1 MRDAMINSMGV
12 QGVPLVNSLS
22 CLSITMIIWE
32 AYFVNIAP
40 IVGHNE
46 NLLFNVEAIKLS
58 ATRAH
63 TVFYAAVYWAVL
75 AHLARA
81 TTVAQLRLYA

>member
-1 MRDAMINSMGV
+1 MCLYLVHYCGGEHPLRDAMINSMGV

-46 NLLFNVEAIKLS
+46 NLLFNVETIKLS
-58 ATRAH
+58 VARAH
-63 TVFYAAVYWAVL
+63 GA
-75 AHLARA
+75 
-81 TTVAQLRLYA
+81 LRCCLLCCSF